1 MFDNQSF
8 TDEEQKLVNE
18 IMELKRQKNAVI
30 IAHLYQW
37 PQIQEIADFV
47 GDSLELSRKAKAT
60 DADVIVFCGVY
71 FMAETAKI
79 LNPAKTVLLPEIH
92 AGCPMADMIT
102 PEMVRDLRALH
113 PRAAVVCYVN
123 SSAEV
128 KAECDICC
136 TSSNAVKVV
145 QSLKENE
152 IIFVPDQNLGDYVSK
167 FVPDKRF
174 IFANGFCP
182 THHKITA
189 ADVDKA
195 RLAKPG
201 VPVLVHP
208 ECKPEVVNAAD
219 FVGSTAQIIEYV
231 ANSDQD
237 VFIIGTEVGIIHA
250 LKKRCPEKR
259 FYSLHAAMV
268 CPNMKKTTLL
278 SVRDS
283 LAKMQYNIEVDK
295 KVSEKAFNSLDRML
309 QIQ

>member
-1 MFDNQSF
+1 MLNDSIF
-8 TDEEQKLVNE
+8 TDEEEKLVTE

-79 LNPAKTVLLPEIH
+79 LNPGKTVLLPEIH

-102 PEMVRDLRALH
+102 PETVKDLRRLH
-113 PRAAVVCYVN
+113 PQAAVVCYVN

-145 QSLKENE
+145 QSLEEKE
-152 IIFVPDQNLGDYVSK
+152 IIFVPDQNLGDYVSQ
-167 FVPDKRF
+167 FVPDKSF

-189 ADVDKA
+189 LDVEKA
-195 RLAKPG
+195 RQAKPG

-208 ECKPEVVNAAD
+208 ECKPEVVSAAD
-219 FVGSTAQIIEYV
+219 YVGSTAQIIDYV
-231 ANSDQD
+231 ANSTED

-250 LKKRCPEKR
+250 LQKRCPGKK

-295 KVSEKAFNSLDRML
+295 NISDKAFKSLDRML
-309 QIQ
+309 QIV

>member
-1 MFDNQSF
+1 MINDSIF
-8 TDEEQKLVNE
+8 TDEEEKLVIE

-102 PEMVRDLRALH
+102 PETVKDLRRLH
-113 PRAAVVCYVN
+113 PQAAVVCYVN

-136 TSSNAVKVV
+136 TSSNAVKVL

-152 IIFVPDQNLGDYVSK
+152 IIFVPDQNLGDYVSQ
-167 FVPDKRF
+167 FVPDKSF

-189 ADVDKA
+189 ADVEKA

-208 ECKPEVVNAAD
+208 ECKPEVVSAAD
-219 FVGSTAQIIEYV
+219 FVGSTAQIIDYV

-250 LKKRCPEKR
+250 LKKRCPDKR

-295 KVSEKAFNSLDRML
+295 NVSDKAFNSLDRML